1 MDVGDDSIRESCASL
16 APIQILD
23 VQHNGHV
30 GLVTELHTR
39 VEQSVHVRLA
49 FLLVVNRGNE
59 GYGEASD
66 HILAVQHNVGQFQL
80 RRRNLHSQCV
90 TEQENLERILLLVA
104 RDAESR

>member
-1 MDVGDDSIRESCASL
+1 MDVGDDSIRESGASL

-30 GLVTELHTR
+30 SLVTELHTF
-39 VEQSVHVRLA
+39 VEHSVHVRLA
-49 FLLVVNRGNE
+49 FLLVVNGSNE
-59 GYGEASD
+59 GYREAGD
-66 HILAVQHNVGQFQL
+66 HVLTMQHNVGQFQL

>member
-30 GLVTELHTR
+30 SLVTELHTL
-39 VEQSVHVRLA
+39 VEHSVHVRLA
-49 FLLVVNRGNE
+49 FLLVVNGSNE
-59 GYGEASD
+59 VYREAGD
-66 HILAVQHNVGQFQL
+66 HVLTMQHNVGQFQL